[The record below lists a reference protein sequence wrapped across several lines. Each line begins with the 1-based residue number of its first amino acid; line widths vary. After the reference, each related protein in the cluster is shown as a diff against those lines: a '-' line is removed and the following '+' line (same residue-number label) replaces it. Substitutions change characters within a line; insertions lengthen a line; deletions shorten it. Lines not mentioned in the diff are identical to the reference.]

1 MEPLLL
7 AGYSIIFV
15 ALFAYVVR
23 LQRQLSRLE
32 RTVSDLD
39 E

>member
-15 ALFAYVVR
+15 ALFGYIVR
-23 LQRQLSRLE
+23 LQRQLSKLE
-32 RTVSDLD
+32 RKVSDMNN
-39 E
+39 

>member
-15 ALFAYVVR
+15 ALFIYIVR
-23 LQRQLSRLE
+23 LQRRLSRLE
-32 RTVSDLD
+32 RKVSDLD
-39 E
+39 N